1 LDDERPH
8 SFHREPQRSPMMRG
22 RPPPSTRPQRRPQHN
37 VEEDDGLSMMT
48 SALLTMLDTPEEVR
62 AEHYQGY
69 EYEEQPSPSQTS
81 TPRMGPQYPFSKA
94 SSGSPNSPE
103 DARNF
108 NPIPPVS
115 YYDQSIVDDRVL
127 GIMVPRPQ
135 NRMESHYDR
144 DEHIH
149 KTHRQTTEDA
159 PSW

>member
-1 LDDERPH
+1 
-8 SFHREPQRSPMMRG
+8 
-22 RPPPSTRPQRRPQHN
+22 
-37 VEEDDGLSMMT
+37 MMT
-48 SALLTMLDTPEEVR
+48 SALLNMLDTPEEAG

-69 EYEEQPSPSQTS
+69 EYEGQPSPSHNSTS
-81 TPRMGPQYPFSKA
+81 RMGPQYPSLNSLKA
-94 SSGSPNSPE
+94 SNGSPNSPE

-108 NPIPPVS
+108 NPGVPYMAPVS

-149 KTHRQTTEDA
+149 KTHGQTTED
-159 PSW
+159 PPGW